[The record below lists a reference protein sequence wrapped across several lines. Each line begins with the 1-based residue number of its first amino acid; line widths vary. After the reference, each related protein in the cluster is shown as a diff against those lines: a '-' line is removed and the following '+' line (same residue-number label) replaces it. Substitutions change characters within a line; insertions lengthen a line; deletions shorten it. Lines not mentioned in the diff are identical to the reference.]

1 MTSELELIA
10 KQKNFISK
18 IPWFFSASRNQM
30 ISIIKIFCLARYS
43 NSDVIFVFPVVDLY
57 NRILI
62 STWYDDLEKSTSSTV
77 RPKLWRPC
85 GRPRMDLET
94 QIFVC
99 DLRVG
104 PYNKYVWTKTVGPT
118 FNISAR
124 PNVHSLKVPQKW
136 SSLCPWVHIDLRS
149 TQASLMCIF
158 KPLLIYVLLLKKIM
172 QSYVLLNVSD
182 IISQIRIYPKQ
193 FE

>member
-30 ISIIKIFCLARYS
+30 ILIIKFFCLARYS

-104 PYNKYVWTKTVGPT
+104 PYSKYVWTKTVGPT

-124 PNVHSLKVPQKW
+124 PNADSSIGSLSGKKKSGCKAGFEVGIGLCWPIPTITKLFGIILASISGP
-136 SSLCPWVHIDLRS
+136 SSFVIV
-149 TQASLMCIF
+149 T
-158 KPLLIYVLLLKKIM
+158 
-172 QSYVLLNVSD
+172 
-182 IISQIRIYPKQ
+182 
-193 FE
+193 